1 MEQDIQDKTEELA
14 NAYKFVFDCD
24 EGKMVLEDIMRK
36 CHVLNSKFVNDP
48 YAMAYDQGKRQV
60 ALDILRILD
69 FDIGKFRNRIKEINN
84 G

>member
-1 MEQDIQDKTEELA
+1 MEKDIQDKTEQLA

-24 EGKMVLEDIMRK
+24 EGKIVLEDLIRK
-36 CHVLNSKFVNDP
+36 CHVLNSQFINDP

-69 FDIGKFRNRIKEINN
+69 FDISKFRKRIEEMQR
-84 G
+84 